1 MAFSES
7 LLPDNPNIR
16 ALAQD
21 LQQGRNGGVTTGIYT
36 LAEEK
41 KHNPFMMVSDPQ
53 VQRIIGGTNPVN
65 TMHLLREA
73 KNRG

>member
-1 MAFSES
+1 MAFSGS
-7 LLPDNPNIR
+7 LLPDNQNIR

-21 LQQGRNGGVTTGIYT
+21 VQQGRNGGVTTGIYT

-41 KHNPFMMVSDPQ
+41 KQNPFMMVSDPQ
-53 VQRIIGGTNPVN
+53 VQHVIGGINPIN